1 MKFRLIKEVDG
12 SVPTYDG
19 SLIRTGDTIELEGH
33 FAEKAAH
40 NPDYAIVRAEV
51 VAEIE
56 PVAERVSEPA
66 KRGPGRPRK
75 VA

>member
-1 MKFRLIKEVDG
+1 MKFRLIKAVDG

-19 SLIRTGDTIELEGH
+19 SRIRTGDVVELEGH
-33 FAEKAAH
+33 FAEKAAR
-40 NPDYAIVRAEV
+40 NPDYVPVIAEV

-56 PVAERVSEPA
+56 PVAERVAEPA